1 MSANAPFATRPC
13 KPAAA
18 RLQDGRIGLFVGG
31 ETQFTDDAGA
41 RRFRDQLDQVLSMPA
56 RGQAPNAA
64 PVRTDHLKTD
74 DEAECI
80 CMGIV
85 KR

>member
-18 RLQDGRIGLFVGG
+18 RLPDGRIGIFVGG

-41 RRFRDQLDQVLSMPA
+41 RHFRDQLDQVLGMPA
-56 RGQAPNAA
+56 SMQAVDAA
-64 PVRTDHLKTD
+64 PIRPEHLNTD
-74 DEAECI
+74 DEAECL
-80 CMGIV
+80 CMGIA